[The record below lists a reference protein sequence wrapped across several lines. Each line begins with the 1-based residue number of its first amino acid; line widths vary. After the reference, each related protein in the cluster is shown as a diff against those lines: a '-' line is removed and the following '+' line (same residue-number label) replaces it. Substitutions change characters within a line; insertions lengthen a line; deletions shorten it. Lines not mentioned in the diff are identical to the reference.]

1 MVKARKYQDDIEKYA
16 PRFELFFCQ
25 LRLLLSDNMAPLD
38 DEITLPPVES
48 SLQADAPIVYPES
61 LSSNPPP
68 SISEN
73 RKRPNSLTITTSSP
87 IKVRLTNSEYTAT
100 PQTPDQPTIP
110 KNPAFSGE
118 STESTDEDNTRRMI
132 GTLIDT
138 ALLSLRSD
146 FSEIPWP
153 KYVQACNLRS
163 SGFFP

>member
-1 MVKARKYQDDIEKYA
+1 MVKGRRYQDDIEKYA
-16 PRFELFFCQ
+16 PKFELFFCQ
-25 LRLLLSDNMAPLD
+25 LRLLLSDNVEPLEN
-38 DEITLPPVES
+38 EITLPPVES
-48 SLQADAPIVYPES
+48 SLQTDTPILFPEN
-61 LSSNPPP
+61 LSSNTPP
-68 SISEN
+68 SPSET

-87 IKVRLTNSEYTAT
+87 TKVRLTNSEYTDT

-132 GTLIDT
+132 GTLVDT

-163 SGFFP
+163 SGYFP